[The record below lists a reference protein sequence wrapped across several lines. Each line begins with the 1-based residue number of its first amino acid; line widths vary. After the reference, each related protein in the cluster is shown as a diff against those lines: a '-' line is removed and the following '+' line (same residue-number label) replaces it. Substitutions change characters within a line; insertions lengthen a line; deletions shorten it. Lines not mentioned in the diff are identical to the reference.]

1 MVFKKKQITL
11 KIEMMMYWWV
21 IGLTFLVWQY
31 DKKKIE
37 AFWIFWANVSPKK
50 SYLKKYIK
58 NKNER

>member
-1 MVFKKKQITL
+1 
-11 KIEMMMYWWV
+11 MMMYWWV
-21 IGLTFLVWQY
+21 IGLTILVWQY